1 MDYQAP
7 ENQEIVKRFGIA
19 TATVVF
25 LEKEGN
31 SVRFENLVNE
41 AWETVGQEE
50 RFTQTIRTNL
60 ERFLKKESAIQTQV
74 NSEGTIINETL
85 NWE

>member
-1 MDYQAP
+1 
-7 ENQEIVKRFGIA
+7 EIVKRFGIA

-25 LEKEGN
+25 LEKEGD
-31 SVRFENLVNE
+31 SVRFENLANE
-41 AWETVGQEE
+41 VWETVGQEE
-50 RFTQTIRTNL
+50 KFTQTIRTNL
-60 ERFLKKESAIQTQV
+60 ERFLKKESVFQTQD